1 MDAIICVD
9 ANFSQKH
16 RKSQGQAWV
25 PPRQHCE
32 SVFIPVTEVEE
43 VEAYVDEIQPPKRKG
58 NSSNVRV
65 EIQEES
71 NIEADFEAGMC
82 VPTSVLNACNDSF
95 IAADSN
101 RVKASTLFF
110 SDTGLMALLC

>member
-9 ANFSQKH
+9 ANFSQKC

-25 PPRQHCE
+25 LLCQHCE

-43 VEAYVDEIQPPKRKG
+43 VEAYVDEIWPPKRKA

-65 EIQEES
+65 EIQDKS

-82 VPTSVLNACNDSF
+82 VPTAVLHAM
-95 IAADSN
+95 
-101 RVKASTLFF
+101 TH
-110 SDTGLMALLC
+110 LLLLI